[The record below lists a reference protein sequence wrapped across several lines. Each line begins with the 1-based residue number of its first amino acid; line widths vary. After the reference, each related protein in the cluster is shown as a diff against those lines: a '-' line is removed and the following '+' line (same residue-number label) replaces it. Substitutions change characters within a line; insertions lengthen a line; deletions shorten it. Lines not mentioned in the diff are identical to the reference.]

1 MKKTTLFA
9 AIAAIVLV
17 SCQKD
22 INNPVPGPVD
32 SVTKN
37 IHFSVAQGK
46 DYSDVRYEGLK
57 ASLNI
62 TVGKISRKDASEV
75 ILWDTAIAQQS
86 ILDFPAPHRPHTFAK
101 TFTGI
106 KDADE
111 NLTVSYWIGYKD
123 RFNNLKGE
131 GKNDFAPAGNSSF
144 NFHVRL

>member
-1 MKKTTLFA
+1 MKKILLPVAMSAVVF
-9 AIAAIVLV
+9 V
-17 SCQKD
+17 SCEKD
-22 INNPVPGPVD
+22 ISNPPVLPVD
-32 SVTKN
+32 ASKKI
-37 IHFSVAQGK
+37 IHFSISQGK

-62 TVGKISRKDASEV
+62 TVGKISRKNASEV

-86 ILDFPAPHRPHTFAK
+86 ILDFPAPHRPHTFSK

-111 NLTVSYWIGYKD
+111 HVTVSYWISYRD
-123 RFNNLKGE
+123 RFNQQNGE
-131 GKNDFAPAGNSSF
+131 GKNDFAPTGNSNL